1 MTVDILS
8 DGVNNNVGTVV
19 ERVLNVGAHES
30 VVDNDQDAMTV
41 GDISNSLNIDQA
53 EGRVGRSFDPDELSL
68 IRTDQILDVKLN
80 GRRESHID
88 AVSGGNLGEV
98 SVSTTV
104 DIGHRDDV
112 RPRSQRLQDNSGSGR
127 A

>member
-104 DIGHRDDV
+104 DIGDRDDV

>member
-1 MTVDILS
+1 VTVDILS

-104 DIGHRDDV
+104 DIGDRDDV